1 MTITRAGRIIG
12 RSDEAGTFSVRSE
25 GLFLAG
31 TLTTADGRRFK
42 LHVGDLVRN
51 LRYPIKA
58 NLPGNYRAILAP
70 RGRFIFGRNCF
81 PRECNIN
88 IIGGDKAC

>member
-1 MTITRAGRIIG
+1 M
-12 RSDEAGTFSVRSE
+12 RSD

-58 NLPGNYRAILAP
+58 NMPGSYRAILAP
-70 RGRFIFGRNCF
+70 RGRIFGRNCF